1 MDTAGKSQPLSFP
14 PAPLTS
20 LNSRARPTFGFIV
33 FASISYSFHPEKSPV
48 SAEQIFVTV
57 GI

>member
-1 MDTAGKSQPLSFP
+1 MGAAGESQPLSFP

-33 FASISYSFHPEKSPV
+33 VASISYSFCPEKSPV
-48 SAEQIFVTV
+48 SVEQIFVTV

>member
-1 MDTAGKSQPLSFP
+1 MGAAGKSQAVSFP

-20 LNSRARPTFGFIV
+20 LNSRARPTFGFIIV
-33 FASISYSFHPEKSPV
+33 ASISYSFCPEKSPISV
-48 SAEQIFVTV
+48 EQIFVTV